1 MNTIK
6 YHSSAAFQ
14 NAAVET
20 FDRDLEE
27 GDLTVA

>member
-6 YHSSAAFQ
+6 YYSSAAFQ

-20 FDRDLEE
+20 FDSDLEE
-27 GDLTVA
+27 EDLL